1 MSMDIPEKA
10 TGAKDDDGSS
20 TPGDT
25 SVKALE
31 VAIGRQVRALRKR
44 LNMTVAN
51 LAKQAQ
57 LSSGMLSKIEN
68 GLTSP
73 SLATLNALANALHVP
88 VTSLFR
94 GYEEQRDVTNIKA
107 GEGLPIERR
116 GSYAG
121 HQYQLLGHTIGKAY
135 TIEPYLIT
143 ISDKSEVFP
152 VFQHA
157 GTEFIYMLEGR
168 VTYRHANKIYL
179 LEPGDSLFFDAEAS
193 HGPDEILELPC
204 RYLSIIVS
212 QSSDS

>member
-1 MSMDIPEKA
+1 MDKSEH
-10 TGAKDDDGSS
+10 TSQQSDDSDS
-20 TPGDT
+20 TPEDT

-94 GYEEQRDVTNIKA
+94 GYEE
-107 GEGLPIERR
+107 
-116 GSYAG
+116 
-121 HQYQLLGHTIGKAY
+121 
-135 TIEPYLIT
+135 
-143 ISDKSEVFP
+143 
-152 VFQHA
+152 
-157 GTEFIYMLEGR
+157 
-168 VTYRHANKIYL
+168 
-179 LEPGDSLFFDAEAS
+179 
-193 HGPDEILELPC
+193 
-204 RYLSIIVS
+204 
-212 QSSDS
+212 